1 MTGTIVTF
9 PTAPSSGFPPWDQPP
24 FPFSSS
30 QGANGLRLGE
40 PGTSVLDKGVAARKV
55 RAVLGVSDEEG
66 KDRALGKVP
75 WTWLLTLPECISTE
89 VRLLSAA

>member
-30 QGANGLRLGE
+30 QGPNGLRLGE

-75 WTWLLTLPECISTE
+75 
-89 VRLLSAA
+89 